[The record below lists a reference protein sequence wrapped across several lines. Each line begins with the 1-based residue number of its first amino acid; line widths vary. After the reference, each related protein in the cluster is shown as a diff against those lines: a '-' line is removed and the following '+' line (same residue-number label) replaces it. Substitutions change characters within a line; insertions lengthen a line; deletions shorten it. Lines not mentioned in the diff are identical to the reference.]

1 MLRIGIPRWLSLR
14 WASLV
19 AISLGLS
26 LVLLAP
32 SVSAQT
38 AAELEKQYGREAMEK
53 ALETKRAY
61 DIYGIRFDVDKAT
74 IQPETQPLLDDI
86 AQVLKNLPSW
96 RLRIVGHTDATGDAA
111 SNQVLSLQRANA
123 VKSAL
128 VDRGIQASR
137 LETEGAGQNQPVAS
151 NNTPEGRALNRR
163 VALIRLDAKPNIV
176 VIMGDDI
183 GIWNIGAYHRGMM
196 AGRTPNL
203 DQVAAEGMLFTD
215 YYAEASCTAGRANF
229 ITGELPIRTG
239 MTTVGQAGAT
249 IGMPAEAPTIA
260 TALKALGYAT
270 GQFGKNH
277 LGDRNEFLPTVHG
290 FDEFFGYLY
299 HLDAME
305 DPCHPNYPQDLRA
318 QVGPRNMLH
327 AFATTVD
334 DATVDPRWGKVG
346 KQKIEDKGELCPQR
360 METVDDEIRDLALT
374 FIDKAKADNKP
385 FFLWLNPT
393 RMHIVTHLSPKYQG
407 MRNSKNGWSIHEAG
421 MAQLDDDIGLVMKKL
436 KDMGLDDNT
445 IVMFTTDNGTE
456 VFTWPDGGQT
466 PFAQSKGTVMEG
478 GFRAPAMIRWPG
490 KVPAGKVEN
499 GIISGLDWFPTF
511 LAAAG
516 NPDIAEELKKGKQL
530 GDRTYKVYLDGYNQ
544 MDMITGKGSSKRNEI
559 WYFGESELGAVR
571 VGDYKYR
578 FIDQPGGWLGEK
590 TKADVPYLTNLRL
603 DPFERTGWPDSG
615 TKSRGA
621 ELLPLVPVRILAL
634 RVCPGAGRE
643 ACDDGRRVSAD
654 AKRRQL
660 QSRCRQGE
668 NRGRPS
674 GHGQVKQRRYVL
686 IFRAGDPHWAARRCV
701 EVTVGQRREAPPS
714 RLPRGLGRSATC
726 KQRGQ
731 EDAED
736 LRAAPTAQAAE
747 RGLHG
752 SDHPLQ
758 LREVPARSGDPQKGR
773 HHDRHADRE
782 LEASGQRPQGCP
794 WGRRFRTHA
803 ACNAGG

>member
-1 MLRIGIPRWLSLR
+1 M
-14 WASLV
+14 
-19 AISLGLS
+19 
-26 LVLLAP
+26 
-32 SVSAQT
+32 
-38 AAELEKQYGREAMEK
+38 EKQYGREAMEK
-53 ALETKRAY
+53 ALETKRVY
-61 DIYGIRFDVDKAT
+61 DLYGIRFDVDKAT

-86 AQVLKNLPSW
+86 AQVLKNLPIW

-111 SNQVLSLQRANA
+111 RNQLLSLQRANA

-137 LETEGAGQNQPVAS
+137 LETEGAGENQPVAS

-163 VALIRLDAKPNIV
+163 VGLIRLDAKPNIV

-203 DQVAAEGMLFTD
+203 DQLAAEGMLFTD

-249 IGMPAEAPTIA
+249 IGLPAEAATIA
-260 TALKALGYAT
+260 TALQAMGYAT

-360 METVDDEIRDLALT
+360 METVDDEIRDLALK

-393 RMHIVTHLSPKYQG
+393 RMHIVTHLSPKYQA

-436 KDMGLDDNT
+436 KDMGVDDNT
-445 IVMFTTDNGTE
+445 IVVFTTDNGTE

-516 NPDIAEELKKGKQL
+516 NPNIAEELKKGKQL

-544 MDMITGKGSSKRNEI
+544 MDLITGKGPSNRHEI

-571 VGDYKYR
+571 IDDYKYR
-578 FIDQPGGWLGEK
+578 FIDQPGGWLGDK
-590 TKADVPYLTNLRL
+590 TKA
-603 DPFERTGWPDSG
+603 
-615 TKSRGA
+615 
-621 ELLPLVPVRILAL
+621 
-634 RVCPGAGRE
+634 
-643 ACDDGRRVSAD
+643 
-654 AKRRQL
+654 
-660 QSRCRQGE
+660 
-668 NRGRPS
+668 
-674 GHGQVKQRRYVL
+674 
-686 IFRAGDPHWAARRCV
+686 
-701 EVTVGQRREAPPS
+701 
-714 RLPRGLGRSATC
+714 
-726 KQRGQ
+726 
-731 EDAED
+731 
-736 LRAAPTAQAAE
+736 
-747 RGLHG
+747 
-752 SDHPLQ
+752 
-758 LREVPARSGDPQKGR
+758 
-773 HHDRHADRE
+773 
-782 LEASGQRPQGCP
+782 
-794 WGRRFRTHA
+794 
-803 ACNAGG
+803 